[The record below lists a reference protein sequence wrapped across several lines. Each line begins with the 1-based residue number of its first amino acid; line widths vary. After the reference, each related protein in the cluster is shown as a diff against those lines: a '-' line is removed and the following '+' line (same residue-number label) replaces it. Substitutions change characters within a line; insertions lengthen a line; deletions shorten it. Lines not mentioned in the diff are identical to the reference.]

1 VPRAGCDGQGAGCR
15 VPGTRWWAAGI
26 VLLAVGWLTPGTA
39 FAQTQAP
46 IANARIDNRSAAQGL
61 EREIRSVAAQP
72 AAAWIGYR
80 LAAAAGSRRMC
91 GNGNRILLEAPTE
104 FVVLARVE
112 GGRIVRVRAVTPEC
126 EVDAGGMALVWL
138 TDVKASESVE
148 WLATLIAT
156 TADTRTGMQQVA
168 RPALSALGLH
178 ADAGAPKLLE
188 LARTTKNQEVRKQA
202 MSQLS
207 QSTDPRAI
215 KLFEEILTGK

>member
-1 VPRAGCDGQGAGCR
+1 MRVEKVAKSVQCEEPISISKPKGKAARESGRLGRKHFVVVICNDEVHRLAGFIRRAGND
-15 VPGTRWWAAGI
+15 
-26 VLLAVGWLTPGTA
+26 
-39 FAQTQAP
+39 
-46 IANARIDNRSAAQGL
+46 ARR
-61 EREIRSVAAQP
+61 P
-72 AAAWIGYR
+72 A
-80 LAAAAGSRRMC
+80 

-138 TDVKASESVE
+138 NDVKASESVE

-156 TADTRTGMQQVA
+156 AADTRNGMQQVA
-168 RPALSALGLH
+168 RPALTALGLH